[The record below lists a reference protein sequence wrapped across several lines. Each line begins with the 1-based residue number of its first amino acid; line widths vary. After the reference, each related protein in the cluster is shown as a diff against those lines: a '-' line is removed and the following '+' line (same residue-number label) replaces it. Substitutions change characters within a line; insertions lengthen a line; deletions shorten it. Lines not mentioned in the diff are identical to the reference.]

1 LSERSLRV
9 GVIGAGYWGPN
20 LVRNFFEAPG
30 ADAVAVCDLSD
41 ERLDAIRKRYPS
53 VKTTRDHREL
63 IADTSIDAI
72 CVATPVSTHHQLATE
87 ALRAGK
93 HVLVEKP
100 LARTIDE
107 AEALVALAD
116 EVNRVLAVGH
126 TFVYNPAVTKVRQIL
141 ESKQIG
147 SIYYVDSQRVNLGL
161 HQFDINVLWDLGPH
175 DVSIMLYWLG
185 EEPEWVSCTGA
196 RYIQPTIEDVVFLEM
211 GFPSGTIAHA
221 HLSWLAPGK
230 RRVMTVVGSKRMV
243 VYDDVEVA
251 EKVKVFDHGVE
262 RMDADELRRSYRA
275 GDIHAPRIA
284 TTEALQIEVR
294 DFIDAI
300 RRGRRPLSDGHAG
313 VRVVRVL
320 DAGMRSL
327 RENGSRVPY
336 REPARA

>member
-1 LSERSLRV
+1 MSERPLRV

-30 ADAVAVCDLSD
+30 ADAVAVCDLSED
-41 ERLDAIRKRYPS
+41 RLDAIRKRYPS

-63 IADTSIDAI
+63 IADPSIDAV

-100 LARTIDE
+100 LARTIGE

-116 EVNRVLAVGH
+116 EAKRVLAVGH

-147 SIYYVDSQRVNLGL
+147 AIYYVDSQRVNLGL

-196 RYIQPTIEDVVFLEM
+196 CYIQPTIEDVVFLEM

-300 RRGRRPLSDGHAG
+300 RRGRKPLSDGESG
-313 VRVVRVL
+313 LRVVRVL

-336 REPARA
+336 REPART